1 MWKFLNLYVSNKNQN
16 IYGWLESCG
25 IELLGKGDLGDFMV
39 SPHVDICLSSF
50 PYQEK
55 LKDDWDCEFGTKKRK
70 QRSILLTPEPSAGT
84 AQKRN
89 RHGGEICSVK
99 PFVEQHSKLQ
109 ARIVSKLSKVAQ
121 YRIRAELGDKST
133 IMNVQAVTLAV
144 SGYLRRELTKYCT
157 DESVLEHASAM
168 MTRLDGNRLTCEVSM
183 YMKGTRRLGLTRS
196 VVVLLLNCM
205 GFV

>member
-1 MWKFLNLYVSNKNQN
+1 M
-16 IYGWLESCG
+16 
-25 IELLGKGDLGDFMV
+25 
-39 SPHVDICLSSF
+39 
-50 PYQEK
+50 
-55 LKDDWDCEFGTKKRK
+55 
-70 QRSILLTPEPSAGT
+70 
-84 AQKRN
+84 
-89 RHGGEICSVK
+89 K
-99 PFVEQHSKLQ
+99 PFVEQHSKSQ

-121 YRIRAELGDKST
+121 HGIRAELGDKS
-133 IMNVQAVTLAV
+133 IKNVQAVTLAV